1 MQADET
7 AAAIPLFSSLMDT
20 TDDLPARLAA
30 DLDGA
35 FEALVRAEQ
44 DLVFGIAL
52 RSTRDPGAAE
62 ELAQDVFVRAYRA
75 LATYDAERI
84 GALRLRAWLARIT
97 LNLCRNRARARRAA
111 PTEVSIE
118 AIAEPT
124 DPALRPEPAALARE
138 AAADW
143 GRRLAALPQR
153 YRIAVELRHVHGLS
167 YDEIATALD
176 RPVNTTKTHVHRGV
190 ALLRTAYTLETALET
205 AP

>member
-1 MQADET
+1 
-7 AAAIPLFSSLMDT
+7 MDT

-62 ELAQDVFVRAYRA
+62 ELAQDAFVRAYRA

-84 GALRLRAWLARIT
+84 GELRLRAWLARIT
-97 LNLCRNRARARRAA
+97 LNLCRNRARARRGVPA
-111 PTEVSIE
+111 EVPIE

-138 AAADW
+138 TGAEW

-176 RPVNTTKTHVHRGV
+176 RPLNTTKTHVHRGV
-190 ALLRTAYTLETALET
+190 ALLRAAYTLETA
-205 AP
+205 P